1 MANTNRRW
9 PTVLTTAVAALQGFA
24 LISYAIAIVIVA
36 LIAGLDSHEE
46 VSTPTGLVVQV
57 VAFILLGAGLLGL
70 ALGRWQ
76 CRPWSAT
83 PFAMAQILGLAV
95 GVPLL
100 LAPDGTGSV
109 VGLLVSLSA
118 VAGLVGLVAT
128 ALVVVDVTEQPEL
141 SEDAAVGARSEGRL
155 IGD

>member
-1 MANTNRRW
+1 
-9 PTVLTTAVAALQGFA
+9 
-24 LISYAIAIVIVA
+24 
-36 LIAGLDSHEE
+36 
-46 VSTPTGLVVQV
+46 
-57 VAFILLGAGLLGL
+57 
-70 ALGRWQ
+70 
-76 CRPWSAT
+76 
-83 PFAMAQILGLAV
+83 MAQILGLAV

-109 VGLLVSLSA
+109 VGLLMSLSA
-118 VAGLVGLVAT
+118 MAGLVGLVAT